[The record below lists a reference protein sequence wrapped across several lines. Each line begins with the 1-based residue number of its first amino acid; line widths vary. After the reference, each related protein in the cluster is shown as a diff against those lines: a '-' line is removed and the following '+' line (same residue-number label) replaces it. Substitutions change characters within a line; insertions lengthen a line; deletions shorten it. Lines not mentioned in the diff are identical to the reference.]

1 MYETVVVSTVVM
13 HFAFIAYVLAGG
25 FLALRWR
32 RTMWLHVPAVIWG
45 IGIAA
50 KRVDCPLTWVE
61 RWARTKAAMTPLSPD
76 GFVAHYITGV
86 IYPAVGWPPLS
97 WSCSRSSRRH
107 GPYICGCRVGRQTAR
122 AVARTYGGR
131 MRALIIVD
139 VQNDFC
145 EGGSLAVTGGAA
157 LARAISDYLA
167 EAADYHHVVATKD
180 FHIDPGDHFSGTPD
194 YSSSWPPHCVSGT
207 PGADFHPSLDT
218 SAIEAVFY
226 KGAYTGAYS
235 GFEGVDENGTPL
247 LNWLRQR
254 GVDEV
259 DVVGIATDH
268 CVRQTAEDAVRN
280 GLATRVLVDLT
291 CGCVGRYHRRRAGG
305 DAHRQRRVGLQL
317 LMAPPNRDEL
327 LAAVER
333 SPQAA
338 AAHDRAGWVGL
349 FTGDARVEDP
359 VGSQPQVGHEAIG
372 RFYDT
377 FIGPRDITFHRDLD
391 IVSGTV
397 VLRDLELEVAMD
409 SAVTVFIP
417 AFLRYDLRPVTGEW
431 QIAALRAYWELPA
444 MMLQFL
450 RTGSGATRPALQLS
464 RALLGNQ
471 GLGGTAG
478 FLTGFRRAGRRHK
491 KLVETFLNAASRAD
505 KSAAYHAL
513 SRTATMTLGEDELLD
528 IVELFEQLRGASWTK
543 VTGAG
548 STVAVSLASDHR
560 RGIMFADVPWRGN
573 RINRIRYFP
582 A

>member
-1 MYETVVVSTVVM
+1 
-13 HFAFIAYVLAGG
+13 
-25 FLALRWR
+25 
-32 RTMWLHVPAVIWG
+32 
-45 IGIAA
+45 
-50 KRVDCPLTWVE
+50 
-61 RWARTKAAMTPLSPD
+61 
-76 GFVAHYITGV
+76 
-86 IYPAVGWPPLS
+86 
-97 WSCSRSSRRH
+97 
-107 GPYICGCRVGRQTAR
+107 
-122 AVARTYGGR
+122 

-291 CGCVGRYHRRRAGG
+291 AGVS
-305 DAHRQRRVGLQL
+305 A
-317 LMAPPNRDEL
+317 
-327 LAAVER
+327 
-333 SPQAA
+333 
-338 AAHDRAGWVGL
+338 
-349 FTGDARVEDP
+349 
-359 VGSQPQVGHEAIG
+359 
-372 RFYDT
+372 DT
-377 FIGPRDITFHRDLD
+377 
-391 IVSGTV
+391 TV
-397 VLRDLELEVAMD
+397 
-409 SAVTVFIP
+409 
-417 AFLRYDLRPVTGEW
+417 
-431 QIAALRAYWELPA
+431 AALEE
-444 MMLQFL
+444 M
-450 RTGSGATRPALQLS
+450 
-464 RALLGNQ
+464 
-471 GLGGTAG
+471 
-478 FLTGFRRAGRRHK
+478 
-491 KLVETFLNAASRAD
+491 
-505 KSAAYHAL
+505 
-513 SRTATMTLGEDELLD
+513 RTASVELLLD

>member
-1 MYETVVVSTVVM
+1 
-13 HFAFIAYVLAGG
+13 
-25 FLALRWR
+25 
-32 RTMWLHVPAVIWG
+32 
-45 IGIAA
+45 
-50 KRVDCPLTWVE
+50 
-61 RWARTKAAMTPLSPD
+61 
-76 GFVAHYITGV
+76 
-86 IYPAVGWPPLS
+86 
-97 WSCSRSSRRH
+97 
-107 GPYICGCRVGRQTAR
+107 
-122 AVARTYGGR
+122 

-291 CGCVGRYHRRRAGG
+291 AGVSA
-305 DAHRQRRVGLQL
+305 DTTVAALEEMRT
-317 LMAPPNRDEL
+317 ASDEL